1 MDNASLN
8 FSILLKKGKNVVAVD
23 FHKLRIKL
31 ESNNDEVSY
40 EPIRL
45 SDGFFISQVLEHEQY
60 LSFETCYYI
69 NIKQLCSPSIHK
81 HNL

>member
-1 MDNASLN
+1 MVNASLN

-31 ESNNDEVSY
+31 ESNDDEVY

-45 SDGFFISQVLEHEQY
+45 SSGFFISQVLEHEQY
-60 LSFETCYYI
+60 LSFETCY
-69 NIKQLCSPSIHK
+69 
-81 HNL
+81 